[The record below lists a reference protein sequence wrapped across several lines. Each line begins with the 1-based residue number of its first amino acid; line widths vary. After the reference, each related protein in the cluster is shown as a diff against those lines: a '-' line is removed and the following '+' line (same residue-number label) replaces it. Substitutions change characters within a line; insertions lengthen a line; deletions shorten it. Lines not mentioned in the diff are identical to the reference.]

1 MSSNHQAEQPPRREA
16 TASQSGGT
24 QIALLCGSFFFLFMG
39 VAAVQQFLVPILA
52 ERAAIPKTAASSIF
66 ALVYFSGPLWLALY
80 AYYFSVLREKW
91 SIVLAGC
98 TYTLFG
104 VLIYFTH
111 DYRLAILAALVWGW
125 GGETLWA
132 TGPAQVLNVTDPKR
146 RGSIS
151 GLFQSATYSG
161 QMLGVILL
169 GWIMSRVGGSVL
181 GPAGSGTN
189 PPTHGH
195 DVMLLTAIGISLIGN
210 VLSFFLR
217 VKPKEAVTPRL
228 GDALMALKRT
238 AGRYLVLLS
247 VANYLGWGLVLTSF
261 TILIVD
267 QHNLDKLSWIVLPY
281 YVGRLAVA
289 WIAGHTSDKVGRE
302 RVMLA
307 GFVLGAVSL
316 AAVALFTSV
325 WVISA
330 AALILGMQAA
340 MVGVAMTAAVG
351 DYIKPEERH
360 LVFAGTN
367 AWGYLTAG
375 TTMILSPL
383 LKDLLGGSFTPSFL
397 LFAAF
402 YGGCAAVA
410 ANMRARLRRGSVAA
424 EA

>member
-1 MSSNHQAEQPPRREA
+1 MPDNHQAEQSSR
-16 TASQSGGT
+16 T

-39 VAAVQQFLVPILA
+39 VAAVQQFLVPVLSARTGI
-52 ERAAIPKTAASSIF
+52 EKTAASSIF

-91 SIVLAGC
+91 CIVLSGC

-104 VLIYFTH
+104 VLIYFAH
-111 DYRLAILAALVWGW
+111 DYRLAILAALLWGW

-161 QMLGVILL
+161 QMLGVILF
-169 GWIMSRVGGSVL
+169 GWILAHVGRDILDRPMGGS
-181 GPAGSGTN
+181 GSPAAHA
-189 PPTHGH
+189 P
-195 DVMLLTAIGISLIGN
+195 DVMLLVAVGISLIGN
-210 VLSFFLR
+210 VLSLFLR
-217 VKPKEAVTPRL
+217 VKPKEAAPPRL
-228 GDALMALKRT
+228 GDALMALRRT

-267 QHNLDKLSWIVLPY
+267 KHQLDKLSWIILPY
-281 YVGRLAVA
+281 YIGRLVVA
-289 WIAGHTSDKVGRE
+289 WLAGHTSDKVGRE

-316 AAVALFTSV
+316 AAVALCTSE
-325 WVISA
+325 WVIGA
-330 AALILGMQAA
+330 AALVLGMQAA
-340 MVGVAMTAAVG
+340 MVSVAMTAAVG

-397 LFAAF
+397 LFAVF

-410 ANMRARLRRGSVAA
+410 ANMRARLRREREDGQPLPAPGG
-424 EA
+424 